1 MLSKALLMVKK
12 HKPNISPDFA
22 IDEEM
27 LMGKVRECYRPG
39 EILGNIREE
48 LNGLETYKN
57 FRRVRGFA
65 AVIERNSTFKE
76 KWAVDPRELR
86 LFLFSHG
93 YVTNGKERN
102 EMLQKAAEHF
112 DADMETVKKD
122 FWADKEENYILV
134 KPLYLETSE
143 LLKRYNLSLLQTL
156 LFDALGLRIIVGGN
170 YQRIFGMIKYLG
182 LMYEAENAV
191 DGQTI
196 IRVTGPASLF
206 KKTKK
211 YGTSLARL
219 VPHVI
224 RAGQWRMQ
232 AKVETTVA
240 GEKRIYDFEMDD
252 SNGDVLPEY
261 VEEESFDSEVEREFA
276 AHFRSVSQDWNLLRE
291 PSVLTSGPFVMIP
304 DFCFERRGRKLYME
318 IVGFWTPEYLKK
330 KISKVNNIDE
340 KIFLAVDKNLECT
353 GSEFKGKNVDVIFYD
368 KKIPIMEV
376 VKRLHKIEEGQDK
389 DELRK
394 LEKNGLNELEEK
406 GRKKD
411 VVLLQEIADKKNI
424 GVNAVRGYLEKHRMD
439 WVLVGNKIVKPHVIE
454 EIKHKI
460 DEIDDRKVSN
470 VEEVLR
476 SYNLGLEALEK
487 MGYHV
492 IWSSLNPDDAEV
504 HHI

>member
-1 MLSKALLMVKK
+1 MVKK

-22 IDEEM
+22 MGEEM
-27 LMGKVRECYRPG
+27 LMDKVRKCYQPG
-39 EILGNIREE
+39 ETLGNIREK
-48 LNGLETYKN
+48 LNDLETYKN

-65 AVIERNSTFKE
+65 AIVERNSTFKG
-76 KWAVDPRELR
+76 KWTVDPLALR
-86 LFLFSHG
+86 LFLFEQG
-93 YVTNGKERN
+93 YVTDGKERN
-102 EMLQKAAEHF
+102 AMLKKAAEHF
-112 DADMETVKKD
+112 NADIKTVERD

-134 KPLYLETSE
+134 KPPYRKTDE

-182 LMYEAENAV
+182 LMYEAEKAV

-219 VPHVI
+219 VPHII
-224 RAGQWRMQ
+224 RAGQWRIQ

-252 SNGDVLPEY
+252 SDGNVFPEY
-261 VEEESFDSEVEREFA
+261 VEEESFDSEVEKEFA
-276 AHFRSVSQDWNLLRE
+276 THFRSVNQDWNLLRE
-291 PSVLTSGPFVMIP
+291 STILTSGPFVMIP

-376 VKRLHKIEEGQDK
+376 VKRLHKIEEEQDK
-389 DELRK
+389 DELKK
-394 LEKNGLNELEEK
+394 LEKDGLKELEEK
-406 GRKKD
+406 EIKKD
-411 VVLLQEIADKKNI
+411 VVLLQEIAEKKNV
-424 GVNAVRGYLEKHRMD
+424 GVNAVRGYLEKHGMD
-439 WVLVGNKIVKPHVIE
+439 WVLVGNKIVKPNVIE

-460 DEIDDRKVSN
+460 DEMADRKASN

-476 SYNLGLEALEK
+476 SYDLGLEALEK

-492 IWSSLNPDDAEV
+492 IWRSLNPDDAEV
-504 HHI
+504 RHI

>member
-1 MLSKALLMVKK
+1 MVKK

-22 IDEEM
+22 IDEGM
-27 LMGKVRECYRPG
+27 LMEKVSECYQPG
-39 EILGNIREE
+39 KTLGNIREE

-57 FRRVRGFA
+57 FRRARGFA
-65 AVIERNSTFKE
+65 AIIERNSIFKE
-76 KWAVDPRELR
+76 KWTIDPLALR
-86 LFLFSHG
+86 LFLFEQG
-93 YVTNGKERN
+93 YVTIDKERN
-102 EMLQKAAEHF
+102 VMLKKAAEHF
-112 DADMETVKKD
+112 NVDIETVKKD
-122 FWADKEENYILV
+122 FWADKEENHILV
-134 KPLYLETSE
+134 KPPYLETDE

-156 LFDALGLRIIVGGN
+156 LFDALGLRMIVGGN
-170 YQRIFGMIKYLG
+170 YQRIFGTIKYLG

-196 IRVTGPASLF
+196 MRVTGPASLF

-219 VPHVI
+219 VPYVI
-224 RAGQWRMQ
+224 RAGQWRIQ
-232 AKVETTVA
+232 AKVETIVA

-252 SNGDVLPEY
+252 SDGNVFPEY

-276 AHFRSVSQDWNLLRE
+276 VHFRSVNQDWNLLRE
-291 PSVLTSGPFVMIP
+291 PTILTSGPFVMIP

-376 VKRLHKIEEGQDK
+376 VKHLHKIEEEQDK
-389 DELRK
+389 DELKK
-394 LEKNGLNELEEK
+394 LEKNGLKELEEK
-406 GRKKD
+406 EIKKD
-411 VVLLQEIADKKNI
+411 VVSLQEIADKKNI
-424 GVNAVRGYLEKHRMD
+424 GVNAVRNYLEKRGMD
-439 WVLVGNKIVKPHVIE
+439 WILVGNKIVKPHVIE
-454 EIKHKI
+454 EIKRKI

-470 VEEVLR
+470 IKEVLR
-476 SYNLGLEALEK
+476 SYNLGLDVLEK

-492 IWSSLNPDDAEV
+492 IWRSLNPDDAEV